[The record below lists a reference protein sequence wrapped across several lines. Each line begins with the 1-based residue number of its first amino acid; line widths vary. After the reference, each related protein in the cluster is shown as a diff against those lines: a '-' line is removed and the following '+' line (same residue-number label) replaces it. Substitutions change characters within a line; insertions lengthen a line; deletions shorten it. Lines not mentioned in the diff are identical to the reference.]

1 MLGEH
6 GLKHTW
12 DNISDVYTPAA
23 DTGDC
28 GTLACLPE
36 SISCSPQMLSWMN
49 DLP

>member
-28 GTLACLPE
+28 GTLVRFLVPNPIRPA
-36 SISCSPQMLSWMN
+36 
-49 DLP
+49 